1 MSTDV
6 LILEQLTYTAPLG
19 VRFWDVASGG
29 PAESGLM
36 VAAYPD
42 AFPEQRTTAI
52 VGHTGVYSF
61 PVLPGLRNVAF
72 GAGDDKF
79 WSANPASI
87 PYTIEVQDP
96 EERYL
101 PYLFSA
107 LLPVRGLFGLWASPL
122 FTALTPDPTWLPL
135 FSAPARQLP
144 NSNAS
149 VLAQLQDDF
158 SKSAAA
164 WAIVTVHAHGL
175 PLCAGLSDERGM
187 VMVSQP
193 YPEPVGNL
201 ITSPLSAPNLVEQSW
216 DVEVAVFYNGGKT
229 SDPLPDLQQIL
240 QQNTAFVWRDSAH
253 TASVDQ
259 FTLQYGK
266 DLVLRSLD
274 SSSGNELSELLIT
287 SAGSPL

>member
-1 MSTDV
+1 MSTQV
-6 LILEQLTYTAPLG
+6 LILEQFTYTAPLG
-19 VRFWDVASGG
+19 VRFWDVAAAA
-29 PAESGLM
+29 PAESGL
-36 VAAYPD
+36 VVEAYPD
-42 AFPEQRTTAI
+42 LFPEQRTTAI

-61 PVLPGLRNVAF
+61 PLLPGLRNVAF

-79 WSANPASI
+79 WSANPPSI

-96 EERYL
+96 EDRYL
-101 PYLFSA
+101 SYLFST

-122 FTALTPDPTWLPL
+122 FVALTPDPTWLPL
-135 FSAPARQLP
+135 FSTPSRQLP
-144 NSNAS
+144 NSNAF
-149 VLAQLQDDF
+149 VRAQLQDDF
-158 SKSAAA
+158 SKVAASG
-164 WAIVTVHAHGL
+164 AIVTVQATGL

-201 ITSPLSAPNLVEQSW
+201 VTSPLSAPNLVQQSW
-216 DVEVAVFYNGGKT
+216 TVEVAVFYNEGKT
-229 SDPLPDLQQIL
+229 HDPFPDLHQIL
-240 QQNTAFVWRDSAH
+240 QQNAAFVWRDSAH
-253 TASVDQ
+253 TATVDQ

-274 SSSGNELSELLIT
+274 STSGNELPELLVT